1 MKGKPK
7 RRKGMKEE
15 GRKGRSGWRERWR
28 GKAGRKEEKKER
40 VVGKELESTWHLGTS
55 TKVCQKIKNRGPNH
69 LTSQSDILK
78 K

>member
-28 GKAGRKEEKKER
+28 GKAGRKEERKER
-40 VVGKELESTWHLGTS
+40 VVGKELESTVALGH
-55 TKVCQKIKNRGPNH
+55 KYKGLPK
-69 LTSQSDILK
+69 D
-78 K
+78 